1 MFFWVALSVPDTA
14 AVNPK
19 RTKTLFIN
27 GLNTLPIKDKPVF
40 LLIVQEVYLKILLI
54 VPF

>member
-1 MFFWVALSVPDTA
+1 MFFWVALSVPDAA

-19 RTKTLFIN
+19 RTKTLFTN
-27 GLNTLPIKDKPVF
+27 GLNTFPIRDKF